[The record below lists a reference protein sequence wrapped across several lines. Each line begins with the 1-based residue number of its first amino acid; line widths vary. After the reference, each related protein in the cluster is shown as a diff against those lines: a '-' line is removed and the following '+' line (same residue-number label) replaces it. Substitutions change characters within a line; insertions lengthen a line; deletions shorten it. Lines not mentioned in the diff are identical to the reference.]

1 MLVKKIIIYDKKDK
15 KPIRAYKPFAF
26 ERYNDF
32 RRRVMSDLNNHG
44 IKEYY
49 SELEFYD

>member
-1 MLVKKIIIYDKKDK
+1 MTVKRVIIYDKNK

-26 ERYNDF
+26 ERYNNF
-32 RRRVMSDLNNHG
+32 KRRVESDLANHG

>member
-1 MLVKKIIIYDKKDK
+1 MMLVKRIIIYDKDK
-15 KPIRAYKPFAF
+15 KSIRTYKPFAF

-32 RRRVMSDLNNHG
+32 RRRVMSDLANHG